1 MDPQQR
7 LLLQLVWEALEH
19 ANLKPSDLAGTT
31 TGVYVG
37 ASSLDYHHRF
47 LVDPS
52 VADMQFMTGN
62 TLSIVSNRIS
72 YIYDLRG
79 PSFTVDTAC
88 SSSIV
93 ALHEAVSAIE
103 SGQIDTA
110 IVCGVSLLLSPFAF
124 IGFSRATMLSPT
136 GLCQA
141 FDANG
146 DGYVRSE
153 GGAVVVLRAAR
164 AGLPEGTRSHGKLL
178 ATGINADGR
187 TVGLSL
193 PSPYAQ
199 ADLLRE
205 IYEGLGVDPAA
216 LAFVEAHGTGTRVG
230 DPAEADALG
239 RVIGQKRSDVLP
251 IGSVKTNV
259 GHLEP
264 VSGLVGLL
272 KAVMAL
278 REDLLPESLHFR
290 TPNPDI
296 PFEELNL
303 KVAAEALQLERNDT
317 RRLAG
322 INSFGFGG
330 TNAHAVIGDPDSVET
345 SIGEAPVSAPLV
357 LTARSEGALKELA
370 ERYADRLDTSSA
382 DEAGMVIASSA
393 HSRDLLSE
401 RLVVLGKTKED
412 KLQALRQFS
421 QEGEDRQNLVSGSI
435 IRPDAK
441 VGFVFSGNGS
451 QWAGMGQEAYQ
462 ADADFR
468 CAFDKID
475 KIFMGLSGWSLV
487 TTLFAEGLEAD
498 LERSEVAQPL
508 LFAIQVGIVES
519 LQRRGVTA
527 HGAAGHSV
535 GEVAA
540 AWCAGALDLE
550 QAVRVIR
557 ARSSEQEVVRDLGSM
572 AALLLPAE
580 QALAAIEESG
590 LPRLELAADNSPR
603 SVTISGD
610 SESLD
615 AFAKFARKKKWAM
628 RKLNLAYPYHSA
640 LVDLI
645 EEPLLESLKGLD
657 PTSAVLPFYS
667 TVTPEE
673 TEVEVSADYWW
684 RNVRRP
690 VRFAA
695 AMENMAEDD
704 FAVLVE
710 IGPKPVLATY
720 INDVLRAKGKKAKV
734 LDTLKEP
741 PKKQSPEATGNPLD
755 RIAAAILAN
764 GGATDLSKYVGPKP
778 GHLAPLPSY
787 PWQNT
792 DYKPE
797 NSAERVDFMFGQ
809 TWPLLGYRLRQ
820 DADEWFN
827 HIDSGSLPF
836 LQDHKV
842 EESVV
847 FPAAGYIEMCLR
859 AALRWTR
866 NDQIELRDLDIVRP
880 LVIEG
885 DEVWETQVRI
895 SPDDHVVEI
904 LSRPRLSDN
913 DWSLNARGTFQTPST
928 TSRTP
933 WLGDRRETISEL
945 SHQALYELTKTFG
958 LNYGPAFRRADTV
971 VKHSKTSATVSL
983 LPRDETVG
991 DLSFALCPTLVDS
1004 GFHGLFALLDEVEN
1018 VPQNTSFLPIRL
1030 GSLRLLAPETVPSSV
1045 RIEVT
1050 KASPRSIEASF
1061 EFFDS
1066 DGLVVARLS
1075 KTRFKAVTLG
1085 QATQPDDLVYR
1096 QIATIL
1102 PEHSRVSPLDAA
1114 FGGLEELA
1122 HRLDLAGSDDQELDD
1137 SRVLIEA
1144 LGRSIVHQTLFD
1156 LYGNRTVA
1164 LQNLI
1169 SAEELHVSAA
1179 PLAASLFAWLE
1190 ESDLCLKSDDG
1201 FLLVDPADHPAAS
1214 DLLQALTDGGGE
1226 HIAEAAL
1233 LARLWT
1239 ELKKVLQTGL
1249 LETAGQEYAGSL
1261 FDAYRSSSPAQ
1272 RELSASLRAIFQ
1284 DTVSSWPSDQ
1294 ALRVLLVGASSGL
1307 ASAIDSSLNPTNMAL
1322 VVTDASAASV
1332 GRGERLWQGSAA
1344 TEFVEPT
1351 EAEFNFDRYFDLVL
1365 FDTSLSEFD
1374 VETLK
1379 RIAGSVVTGGLVVA
1393 AEALPHPLTD
1403 LVMGVGSDWWQE
1415 GADAELPLSR
1425 QQVDWTKSLEATG
1438 LRTVE
1443 TLPLKSRLVEADLIS
1458 ARAVE
1463 KSQSQAKAETENSDA
1478 DQSGDEQKSYLLL
1491 TDADG
1496 PAHRLAEGLKACL
1509 ERNGHTATLLVPGG
1523 VTEQLDDSTWSAAFA
1538 PSETIDQALGELLSA
1553 HNGRVVH
1560 LLGAYAKAGDALASV
1575 DTRAYSLMVMLKALG
1590 ANSGEI
1596 ALLAPAGA
1604 QDIAGG
1610 KAAVPEQAGFW
1621 AFGRVVMN
1629 EYPDANLK
1637 LIDVSPDLEPGIAAA
1652 RVADEILVANGERE
1666 VVLNSETRSGIRLLK
1681 GGALSENTL
1690 EEGGNPAMRL
1700 DISRQGSLD
1709 QLVWH
1714 AVSREPLSGKDVE
1727 IAVEASGLNFRDVM
1741 WALGLLPEEALE
1753 DGFAGPTL
1761 GMECCG
1767 HVVGVGPDV
1776 TRFQPGD
1783 KVITFAPACFATHVT
1798 VDESGCA
1805 PMPSTVSA
1813 EEAATIPVTFL
1824 TAYYALVHL
1833 AALSEGETVLIHGGA
1848 GGVGLAAL
1856 QIAKWRGAKII
1867 ATAGSEDKRN
1877 TLKLLGADTV
1887 LDSRSLAFVDAVM
1900 EETNGEGVDVVL
1912 NSLFGEAMERSI
1924 DVLKPFGRF
1933 LELGK
1938 RDYYGNTRIGLR
1950 PFRQNLTYFGID
1962 ADQLLTRQPTLAV
1975 DLFVKLVEL
1984 FENGTLRPLPHRVF
1998 DAVDVVDAFRLMQQ
2012 AGHIGK
2018 IVIRPPE
2025 TPVELSA
2032 AKEIS
2037 FDNDAVYLIAGG
2049 FGGFGAALLHRLADH
2064 GAKSLAVLSRRGED
2078 SDEAR
2083 EVIAQLK
2090 ERGVAI
2096 AGHAC
2101 DITDESAVKKALSE
2115 IRAEGK
2121 PLKGVFHTAMVLN
2134 DVLIT
2139 NMDHDGLTKV
2149 LAPKVRGAELLDR
2162 LTSDDPLDHFVLY
2175 SSATTLVGNPGQAN
2189 YVAANGYLEGLARK
2203 RRLEG
2208 RPGLAVAWGAISDA
2222 GYLARNEDVNEML
2235 SRKLG
2240 RHALT
2245 AQEALDGLMRLMAL
2259 ESGDDAGLAALGYA
2273 RIDWQAARKDLA
2285 LVGTPL
2291 VTLLGLGDD
2300 DDAGSDGIIDLAAML
2315 EGMDAVTAAQTVA
2328 KLLAAEIGKILR
2340 IAPEEIDPHKPLSDI
2355 GMDSLMALE
2364 LRMSAER
2371 QLGIDIPLMSLA
2383 NGATLI
2389 DLSGRV
2395 ANHDRA
2401 KLMDSLKA
2409 NRRSA
2414 RGRAASSA
2422 GKPVAA
2428 APKKRVYD
2436 FKDLPQVK
2444 QLQMHRAAADM
2455 MGIEN
2460 PFFRPHDGLAA
2471 GTSVIEGSNY
2481 DNFASYNYLGLNG
2494 HPKVNA
2500 AAKAFVDRF
2509 GTSVSAS
2516 RIVAG
2521 ERPFHAELEAAL
2533 ARIHGVESSIVMV
2546 SGHAT
2551 NVTTIGHMMH
2561 KGDLVLTDAF
2571 VHNSIAEG
2579 VRLSGATRMN
2589 FPHDD
2594 LDALEKMLA
2603 DHRHKFDKV
2612 LVIVEGL
2619 YSMDGDF
2626 PDLRRIV
2633 KLKQAYDAW
2642 LMVDEAHSI
2651 GVLGKTG
2658 RGIAEHFDIDPTEVE
2673 IWMGTLSKT
2682 FSSCGGYIAGS
2693 KVLCDYLRVTA
2704 PGFVFS
2710 VGLSAALA
2718 GAAIASAELLE
2729 QDPQR
2734 VEQLQKNA
2742 SIPKSK
2748 SKMRLR

>member
-1 MDPQQR
+1 MASLTSNIDILGYSTRLPGANDSAEFWSLLKNGECAVTSVSKDRWPLARFGHPVQSTSGKTYTWAAGQLDDVWGFDPSFFGVSPREAVQMDPQQR

-19 ANLKPSDLAGTT
+19 ANIRPSDLAGSN

-47 LVDPS
+47 LVDPAM
-52 VADMQFMTGN
+52 ADMQFMTGN

-124 IGFSRATMLSPT
+124 VGFSRATMLSPT

-164 AGLPEGTRSHGKLL
+164 AGIPEGAKSHGKLL

-205 IYEGLGVDPAA
+205 IYEGLEINPTD

-239 RVIGQKRSDVLP
+239 KVIGQKRDKALP

-272 KAVMAL
+272 KSVMAL
-278 REDLLPESLHFR
+278 REDLLPQSLHFR
-290 TPNPDI
+290 NPNPDI
-296 PFEELNL
+296 PFDELNL
-303 KVAAEALQLERNDT
+303 KVAGEAISLERNGT

-322 INSFGFGG
+322 VNSFGFGG
-330 TNAHAVIGDPDSVET
+330 TNAHAVIGDPDPET
-345 SIGEAPVSAPLV
+345 AEASTAPVDAPLV
-357 LTARSEGALKELA
+357 ISARSKEALQQLASKFA
-370 ERYADRLDTSSA
+370 ERLDNEA
-382 DEAGMVIASSA
+382 DETAGNVIASSA
-393 HSRDLLSE
+393 HGRDLLSE
-401 RLVVLGKTKED
+401 RLVVLGKTKAE
-412 KLQALRQFS
+412 KLDALRSFAES
-421 QEGEDRQNLVSGSI
+421 GDENADVVSGSVI
-435 IRPDAK
+435 KSNAK

-462 ADADFR
+462 ADTPFR
-468 CAFDKID
+468 TAFDKVD

-487 TTLFAEGLEAD
+487 TTLFAEDLEAD
-498 LERSEVAQPL
+498 LERSEIAQPL

-519 LQRRGVTA
+519 LRQRGITA
-527 HGAAGHSV
+527 AGTAGHSV

-540 AWCAGALDLE
+540 AWCAGALNLE

-572 AALLLPAE
+572 AALLLPAD
-580 QALAAIEESG
+580 QAVAAIAESG

-628 RKLNLAYPYHSA
+628 RRLNLAYPFHSA
-640 LVDLI
+640 LVDPI
-645 EEPLLESLKGLD
+645 EKPLLAALDGLA
-657 PTSAVLPFYS
+657 PTDVSLPFYS
-667 TVTPEE
+667 TVTPDERDVRVDAE
-673 TEVEVSADYWW
+673 YWW
-684 RNVRRP
+684 HNVRQP

-695 AMENMAEDD
+695 AMENMAADD
-704 FAVLVE
+704 FSVLIE
-710 IGPKPVLATY
+710 IGPKPVLGTY
-720 INDVLRAKGKKAKV
+720 VNDVLRAKGKKAKV
-734 LDTLKEP
+734 LETLKEP
-741 PKKQSPEATGNPLD
+741 SKKAAAAAGNPLD
-755 RIAAAILAN
+755 RIAASVVAH
-764 GGATDLSKYVGPKP
+764 GGQTDLIRFVGERP
-778 GHLAPLPSY
+778 GHLVPLPSY
-787 PWQNT
+787 PWQNSE
-792 DYKPE
+792 YRPE
-797 NSAERVDFMFGQ
+797 NSPERVDFMFGQ

-820 DADEWFN
+820 DTAEWFN

-842 EESVV
+842 EESIVY
-847 FPAAGYIEMCLR
+847 PAAGYIEMSLR
-859 AALRWTR
+859 AALRWSR
-866 NDQIELRDLDIVRP
+866 SDQIELRDFDILRP

-913 DWSLNARGTFQTPST
+913 DWSLNARGTFLTPST

-933 WLGDRRETISEL
+933 WVKPGDSVLSEL
-945 SHQALYELTKTFG
+945 DHETLYTVTKSFG
-958 LNYGPAFRRADTV
+958 LNYGPAFRRADKV
-971 VKHSKTSATVSL
+971 VKHSNTSATVML
-983 LPRDETVG
+983 LPQDESLA
-991 DLSFALCPTLVDS
+991 DYSFSLCPTLVDA
-1004 GFHGLFALLDEVEN
+1004 GFHGLFALLDGVED

-1030 GSLRLLAPETVPSSV
+1030 GTLRLLAPETLPASV

-1061 EFFDS
+1061 EFLDAE
-1066 DGLVVARLS
+1066 GLTIARLT

-1085 QATQPDDLVYR
+1085 QDTRPDDLVYR
-1096 QIATIL
+1096 QIATLL
-1102 PEHSRVSPLDAA
+1102 PAQDRISPLQET
-1114 FGGLEELA
+1114 FEGLPSLA
-1122 HRLDLAGSDDQELDD
+1122 GNLDLLGADDQELDD

-1144 LGRSIVHQTLFD
+1144 LGRTIAHKTLFD
-1156 LYGNRTVA
+1156 LFADRKIELASLVA
-1164 LQNLI
+1164 
-1169 SAEELHVSAA
+1169 AGDLHETAV
-1179 PLAASLFAWLE
+1179 PLAASLFGWLAE
-1190 ESDLCLKSDDG
+1190 SGLCTESDEG
-1201 FLLVDPADHPAAS
+1201 FELTDPSGNPDAS
-1214 DLLQALTDGGGE
+1214 ALLQALTDGGGE

-1239 ELKKVLQTGL
+1239 GLSDILKFGLQEASGK
-1249 LETAGQEYAGSL
+1249 EYSSSL
-1261 FDAYRSSSPAQ
+1261 FDAYRSSSPGKRA
-1272 RELSASLRAIFQ
+1272 LSSALQSGVQSLI
-1284 DTVSSWPSDQ
+1284 SSWPSDQ
-1294 ALRVLLVGASSGL
+1294 ALRVLLVGANGGL
-1307 ASAIDSSLNPTNMAL
+1307 AAAIDAALDPTYMAL
-1322 VVTDASAASV
+1322 TVTDATSSAV
-1332 GRGERLWQGSAA
+1332 GRGERLWQGSSA
-1344 TEFVEPT
+1344 TEFVEPG
-1351 EAEFNFDRYFDLVL
+1351 EASFTFDRHFDIVL
-1365 FDTSLSEFD
+1365 FDTSLAEID
-1374 VETLK
+1374 ADTLK
-1379 RIAGSVVTGGLVVA
+1379 RFTKSIVPGGLVLG
-1393 AEALPHPLTD
+1393 AEPLPHPLTD
-1403 LVMGVGSDWWQE
+1403 LIMGVGSSWWDE
-1415 GADAELPLSR
+1415 GATAEFPISR
-1425 QQVDWTKSLEATG
+1425 QQADWTKTLEAAG
-1438 LRTVE
+1438 LTEVQTV
-1443 TLPLKSRLVEADLIS
+1443 PLKSTLIEADLLC
-1458 ARAVE
+1458 ARAGDRAEEASDTDEEAPEAEAE
-1463 KSQSQAKAETENSDA
+1463 KK
-1478 DQSGDEQKSYLLL
+1478 KYLLL
-1491 TDADG
+1491 TSSEGAS
-1496 PAHRLAEGLKACL
+1496 HRLAEGLKACL
-1509 ERNGHTATLLVPGG
+1509 TRKGHTATLLVPGE
-1523 VTEQLDDSTWSAAFA
+1523 VTEQLGDDIWSV
-1538 PSETIDQALGELLSA
+1538 ALGDKVDAQVADEALNALVAA

-1560 LLGAYAKAGDALASV
+1560 LLGAYAAPADALASV
-1575 DTRAYSLMVMLKALG
+1575 DSRAFSLMTLLKALG
-1590 ANSGEI
+1590 PNGGEFTV
-1596 ALLAPAGA
+1596 LAPAGA

-1610 KAAVPEQAGFW
+1610 KPAAPEQAGIW

-1652 RVADEILVANGERE
+1652 RVADEILVANCERE
-1666 VVLNSETRSGIRLLK
+1666 IVLDSKTRSGIRLVK
-1681 GGALSENTL
+1681 GGVLSNVTL
-1690 EEGGNPAMRL
+1690 PEGAKPAMRL
-1700 DISRQGSLD
+1700 DILRQGSLD
-1709 QLVWH
+1709 QLSWH
-1714 AVSREPLSGKDVE
+1714 AVERKPLEGKDVE

-1767 HVVGVGPDV
+1767 HVVGCGPDV
-1776 TRFQPGD
+1776 TRFRPGD
-1783 KVITFAPACFATHVT
+1783 KVITFAPACFASHVT

-1877 TLKLLGADTV
+1877 TLKLLGADVV

-1900 EETNGEGVDVVL
+1900 EETAGEGVDVVL

-1924 DVLKPFGRF
+1924 EVLKPFGRF

-1962 ADQLLTRQPTLAV
+1962 ADQLLTRQPKLAV

-1984 FENGTLRPLPHRVF
+1984 FEAGTLRPLPHRLF
-1998 DAVDVVDAFRLMQQ
+1998 EAADVVDAFRLMQQ

-2018 IVIRPPE
+2018 IVIRPPAVPE
-2025 TPVELSA
+2025 NVPT
-2032 AKEIS
+2032 KREIS
-2037 FDNDAVYLIAGG
+2037 FDGEAVYVVAGG
-2049 FGGFGAALLHRLADH
+2049 FGGFGAALLHCLADH
-2064 GAKSLAVLSRRGED
+2064 GAKSLAVLSRRGASSED
-2078 SDEAR
+2078 AQ
-2083 EVIAQLK
+2083 EVLAQLTK
-2090 ERGVAI
+2090 RGI
-2096 AGHAC
+2096 SIKGYAC
-2101 DITDESAVKKALSE
+2101 DITNEAAVKKALAE
-2115 IRAEGK
+2115 IRSEGHQI
-2121 PLKGVFHTAMVLN
+2121 KGVFHTAMVLN
-2134 DVLIT
+2134 DVLIA

-2149 LAPKVRGAELLDR
+2149 LAPKVRGAELLDK

-2203 RRLEG
+2203 RRAEG

-2245 AQEALDGLMRLMAL
+2245 AKEALDGLMALMVQP
-2259 ESGDDAGLAALGYA
+2259 SKDDVGLAALGYA

-2291 VTLLGLGDD
+2291 VGLLGLGDED
-2300 DDAGSDGIIDLAAML
+2300 ETGADGAINLAAML
-2315 EGMDAVTAAQTVA
+2315 EGMDQVTAAQTVA

-2389 DLSGRV
+2389 DLSSRV
-2395 ANHDRA
+2395 ANR
-2401 KLMDSLKA
+2401 
-2409 NRRSA
+2409 
-2414 RGRAASSA
+2414 
-2422 GKPVAA
+2422 
-2428 APKKRVYD
+2428 
-2436 FKDLPQVK
+2436 
-2444 QLQMHRAAADM
+2444 
-2455 MGIEN
+2455 
-2460 PFFRPHDGLAA
+2460 
-2471 GTSVIEGSNY
+2471 
-2481 DNFASYNYLGLNG
+2481 
-2494 HPKVNA
+2494 
-2500 AAKAFVDRF
+2500 
-2509 GTSVSAS
+2509 
-2516 RIVAG
+2516 
-2521 ERPFHAELEAAL
+2521 
-2533 ARIHGVESSIVMV
+2533 
-2546 SGHAT
+2546 
-2551 NVTTIGHMMH
+2551 
-2561 KGDLVLTDAF
+2561 
-2571 VHNSIAEG
+2571 
-2579 VRLSGATRMN
+2579 
-2589 FPHDD
+2589 
-2594 LDALEKMLA
+2594 
-2603 DHRHKFDKV
+2603 
-2612 LVIVEGL
+2612 
-2619 YSMDGDF
+2619 
-2626 PDLRRIV
+2626 
-2633 KLKQAYDAW
+2633 
-2642 LMVDEAHSI
+2642 
-2651 GVLGKTG
+2651 VLGEENAS
-2658 RGIAEHFDIDPTEVE
+2658 GISDETQQLASLHVDDQRQETEDLSDIAAEVE
-2673 IWMGTLSKT
+2673 NKSREL
-2682 FSSCGGYIAGS
+2682 GS
-2693 KVLCDYLRVTA
+2693 FL
-2704 PGFVFS
+2704 
-2710 VGLSAALA
+2710 
-2718 GAAIASAELLE
+2718 
-2729 QDPQR
+2729 
-2734 VEQLQKNA
+2734 
-2742 SIPKSK
+2742 
-2748 SKMRLR
+2748 